1 MMTLLPMRAASL
13 AAVTL
18 FSAAFSLQAE
28 VKLPAIFGDHMVLQ
42 EGVKLPV
49 WGTASPGEEV
59 TVTVG
64 KDSAKT
70 KAGEDGKWKVELS
83 ALKKG
88 STPTTMTVAG
98 ANTVTFSD
106 VLVGDVWICSGQ
118 SNMEFNLG
126 GGTFGFG
133 GASNV
138 DKALPAA
145 NDPELRFF
153 IVTKKVALEPQAD
166 VAQPAPPQTEAQK
179 AVAEVTGKWV
189 VCTPA
194 TVGYF
199 SAVGYFFGK
208 DLRAQLKKPIG
219 LIGTYWGGTPAEA
232 WTSIEKLR
240 SDAAIKMYA
249 DSYDKIRAEMPA
261 KEKDFPAQ
269 QAAYKEIAEKWK
281 KEVGDPYDLAMK
293 AWTED
298 AKKAA
303 AEGKP
308 APAKPT
314 MASQKPRP
322 PVDPNG
328 GSHGPANLFNGMIAP
343 IIPYAIKGAIWYQG
357 ESNAGQPT
365 EYASLFPDM
374 ITDWRTRWNQGD
386 FPFFFVQLASYKSS
400 PTQNWPFLREAQLKT
415 LSLPNTGMA
424 VAADVG
430 DVVDIHPKDKQ
441 DVGDRLALVA
451 RKVAYGDKKVVY
463 SGPIYDKMTV
473 KNGSVHLTFTNKGSG
488 LIIGSAPWVTLGA
501 TPLPTTSLLGFT
513 IAGED
518 LKFVPA
524 EAKIVGDEVVV
535 SAAGVA
541 KPTAVRY
548 GWANIFEGNL
558 YNKEGLPASP
568 FRTDTTPYDAV
579 AAGSSPTPTPSPS
592 PAAK

>member
-1 MMTLLPMRAASL
+1 MPG
-13 AAVTL
+13 
-18 FSAAFSLQAE
+18 
-28 VKLPAIFGDHMVLQ
+28 IFGDHMVLQ

-64 KDSAKT
+64 QDSAKT

-88 STPTTMTVAG
+88 SAPTTVTVAG
-98 ANTVTFSD
+98 TNTITFSD
-106 VLVGDVWICSGQ
+106 VLVGDVWVCSGQ

-138 DKALPAA
+138 EKALPAA

-153 IVTKKVALEPQAD
+153 IVTKKVALEPQPD
-166 VAQPAPPQTEAQK
+166 VTQPAPPQNDAQK
-179 AVAEVTGKWV
+179 AVADVTGKWV

-194 TVGYF
+194 TAGYF
-199 SAVGYFFGK
+199 SAVGYFFGQ
-208 DLRAQLKKPIG
+208 DLRKELKKPIG
-219 LIGTYWGGTPAEA
+219 LIGTYWGGTPAQA

-240 SDAAIKMYA
+240 SDEAMKIYV
-249 DSYDKIRAEMPA
+249 DGYEKIRAEMPA
-261 KEKDFPAQ
+261 KEKEYPAQ
-269 QAAYKEIAEKWK
+269 LEAYKATLEKWK
-281 KEVGDPYDLAMK
+281 KDVQDPYTAALSE
-293 AWTED
+293 WT
-298 AKKAA
+298 KAA
-303 AEGKP
+303 EQAKADGKP
-308 APAKPT
+308 APEKPVL
-314 MASQKPRP
+314 ASQKPRS
-322 PVDPNG
+322 PVEPNG
-328 GSHGPANLFNGMIAP
+328 GPYGPANLYNGMIAP

-365 EYASLFPDM
+365 EYAKLFPDM

-386 FPFFFVQLASYKSS
+386 FPFFFVQLASYKAG

-430 DVVDIHPKDKQ
+430 DTIDIHPKDKQ
-441 DVGDRLALVA
+441 DVGSRLALVA

-463 SGPIYDKMTV
+463 SGPSYEKMTV
-473 KNGSVHLTFTNKGSG
+473 KDGAVHLTFGHKGGG
-488 LIIGSAPWVTLGA
+488 LIIGSAPWVTEKA
-501 TPLPTTSLLGFT
+501 KPLPTTSLLGFT
-513 IAGED
+513 IAGDD

-524 EAKIVGDEVVV
+524 EAKVVGDEVVV
-535 SAAGVA
+535 SAAAVA
-541 KPTAVRY
+541 QPTAVRY

-568 FRTDTTPYDAV
+568 FRTDTAAYDVV
-579 AAGSSPTPTPSPS
+579 AAGGSPTPAPSASPTPSAS